1 MRRVAGI
8 AGVIVILLGLR
19 AAAGPAPGNAPQTRT
34 LTGQVTDKADAPL
47 SGAVVYL
54 QDTRTQMVKT
64 YITDDKGNYRF
75 SYLSPNV
82 DYQVRAQ
89 YQGYVSDTKT
99 LSSFDSRNN
108 VVMHL
113 KIKMTK

>member
-1 MRRVAGI
+1 MRKVARI
-8 AGVIVILLGLR
+8 LTAIILLGTLAR
-19 AAAGPAPGNAPQTRT
+19 SEPAPRNEPQTRT

-47 SGAVVYL
+47 SGAIVYL

-75 SYLSPNV
+75 SSLSPNV
-82 DYQVRAQ
+82 DYQVRAE
-89 YQGYVSDTKT
+89 YQGHMSDTKT
-99 LSSFDSRNN
+99 LSSFDSRSN

-113 KIKMTK
+113 KIKMAK

>member
-1 MRRVAGI
+1 MRKI
-8 AGVIVILLGLR
+8 AGAMAAIILLGTLG
-19 AAAGPAPGNAPQTRT
+19 AGEPAPRNEPQTRT
-34 LTGQVTDKADAPL
+34 LTGQVTDQADAPL
-47 SGAVVYL
+47 PGAVVYL
-54 QDTRTQMVKT
+54 QDTRTQVVKT
-64 YITDDKGNYRF
+64 YITDDQGNYRF
-75 SYLSPNV
+75 SSLSPNV

-89 YQGYVSDTKT
+89 YQGHMSDPKT

>member
-8 AGVIVILLGLR
+8 VAAIILLGALT
-19 AAAGPAPGNAPQTRT
+19 AGASAPGNEPQTRT
-34 LTGQVTDKADAPL
+34 LTGQVTDKADVPL

-54 QDTRTQMVKT
+54 QDTRTQVVKT

-82 DYQVRAQ
+82 DSQVRAE
-89 YQGYVSDTKT
+89 YQGHKSDTKT
-99 LSSFDSRNN
+99 LSSFDSRSN

-113 KIKMTK
+113 KIKMVK